1 MKKYV
6 DGVLVDLTADEE
18 TQRSSE
24 VTAAKEHHTQRNT
37 NATNLE
43 NLKTSAKAKL
53 IAG

>member
-18 TQRSSE
+18 TQRNSE
-24 VTAAKEHHTQRNT
+24 VAAAKEHHTQRNT

-53 IAG
+53 VAG